1 MDGAAVSRNAIHQ
14 GFTLMATRTFTTPD
28 GTPWQ
33 AWDVVPGL
41 HADWP
46 EHARRHLPEV
56 LSDGWLCFESA
67 HEKRRLHPIPQA
79 WDSRSEGELSALCDT
94 ALPVPRRLQGATE

>member
-1 MDGAAVSRNAIHQ
+1 
-14 GFTLMATRTFTTPD
+14 MATRTFTTPD

-46 EHARRHLPEV
+46 AHARRHLPAT
-56 LSDGWLCFESA
+56 LSDGWLCFESP
-67 HEKRRLHPIPQA
+67 HGKRRLHPIPQA
-79 WDSRSEGELSALCDT
+79 WDSRSDHELAALCEA
-94 ALPVPRRLQGATE
+94 ALPVLTRQPSAAG